1 MAKPKKL
8 TLAQRIARDPALKAK
23 YLANPGLRS
32 KLPDSMLTPAQRAQR
47 QTNAFNNAPITE
59 GSSITNKQLGV
70 EANNAVLTQY
80 GGERQALTADQQRA
94 QSLGRD
100 TADWYA
106 AYRAELAQHAAN
118 TQAIGAAA
126 VAQDAQ
132 VAQGVRGLDQQ
143 QTSDQLAAMQKDA
156 AIRGATVDP
165 SLAQTASNAS
175 QVRQQMLAGY
185 GSAQAATGAAR
196 SQYADTLAHVVAPT
210 QELQARAQAANR
222 VNAVGDQ
229 LKNLSQREG
238 AAKANYV
245 AGRVA
250 DEAKTVL
257 SKQALGLD
265 VQKAQQGAAVD
276 AANIDIKRGID
287 PVTHKKIVKPLS
299 PTAEKTKADLAF
311 FKQHGYYPPTGPP
324 KPAKPGSTAATD
336 RKVAANTKI
345 RTAIT
350 TAKADAAYLKT
361 QEVPVR
367 GPDGKPE
374 VDKDDKPTGRTRSL
388 TGAEIRA
395 GLRKKYKDA
404 DVANAAMD
412 LLPPSLGG
420 LGHISPENQRRLEA
434 RGIGVPKA
442 WLPKTARKTGTIG
455 SLGPALSSGS
465 KVTSKPP
472 VPLP

>member
-8 TLAQRIARDPALKAK
+8 TLAQRIARDPRLKAK

-32 KLPDSMLTPAQRAQR
+32 KLPDNLLTPAQRAQR

-80 GGERQALTADQQRA
+80 GGERQSLTADQQRA

-106 AYRAELAQHAAN
+106 AYRAELAAHAAN
-118 TQAIGAAA
+118 TQAIGNAA

-132 VAQGVRGLDQQ
+132 LAQGVRGLDQA
-143 QTSDQLAAMQKDA
+143 QTNDQLAAMQKDA

-222 VNAVGDQ
+222 VSAVGDK
-229 LKNLSQREG
+229 LTALSQREG

-245 AGRVA
+245 SGRVA

-265 VQKAQQGAAVD
+265 ITKAQQGAAVD

-287 PVTHKKIVKPLS
+287 PVTHKKIVKPLT

-324 KPAKPGSTAATD
+324 KPGKGATATGSAATA
-336 RKVAANTKI
+336 RKVAANTKT
-345 RTAIT
+345 RSLIT

-361 QEVPVR
+361 QQIPIR
-367 GPDGKPE
+367 DKDGKP
-374 VDKDDKPTGRTRSL
+374 TGHTRSL
-388 TGAEIRA
+388 TEAEIRA

-412 LLPPSLGG
+412 LAL
-420 LGHISPENQRRLEA
+420 LGHISPENQRRLKA

-442 WLPKTARKTGTIG
+442 WLPKAARKTNTIG

-465 KVTSKPP
+465 KVTNTPP

>member
-8 TLAQRIARDPALKAK
+8 TLAQRIARDPKLKAK

-32 KLPDSMLTPAQRAQR
+32 KLPDNMLTPAQRAQR

-80 GGERQALTADQQRA
+80 GGERQSLTADQQRA

-106 AYRAELAQHAAN
+106 AYRAELAAHAAN
-118 TQAIGAAA
+118 TQVIGNAA

-132 VAQGVRGLDQQ
+132 LAQGVRGLDQA
-143 QTSDQLAAMQKDA
+143 QTNDQLAAMQKDA

-165 SLAQTASNAS
+165 SLAQTASNAA

-196 SQYADTLAHVVAPT
+196 SQYADTLAHVIAPT

-222 VNAVGDQ
+222 VNAVGDK
-229 LKNLSQREG
+229 LTALSQREG

-245 AGRVA
+245 SGRVA

-265 VQKAQQGAAVD
+265 VQKAQTTAALGAARLQETHRTATLSHRDRVAQRKQSAD
-276 AANIDIKRGID
+276 A
-287 PVTHKKIVKPLS
+287 
-299 PTAEKTKADLAF
+299 TAQRLDLERQRLALAKTKGA
-311 FKQHGYYPPTGPP
+311 TG
-324 KPAKPGSTAATD
+324 AKGTAATA
-336 RKVAANTKI
+336 RKAAANTKF

-350 TAKADAAYLKT
+350 TAKADALYLKT
-361 QEVPVR
+361 QQIPVR

-374 VDKDDKPTGRTRSL
+374 VGKDGKPTGRTRSL
-388 TGAEIRA
+388 TEAEIRA

-412 LLPPSLGG
+412 LAL
-420 LGHISPENQRRLEA
+420 LGHISPENQRRLKA

-442 WLPKTARKTGTIG
+442 WLPKTARKTNTIG

-465 KVTSKPP
+465 QVTNTPP